1 MIHVDLTGAAPF
13 FGAHT
18 PDYAAAEAA
27 HRTLSEKTGAGSDF
41 LGWTELPR
49 RIRETELAR
58 ILAAG
63 KTIREK
69 GDALVVVGIG
79 GSYLGARAAYELI
92 GRREGGAEL
101 LFAGNGLSAA
111 TLRDTIEKLGDRDFC
126 VNVVSKSGTTLE
138 PANFVTLTDDE
149 GNDVELE
156 YVDALEYN
164 GTTYMAFFPVV
175 EEDSEEEENE
185 EEYGLVILKS
195 QMENGE
201 EFLVTVDDEEEIDKV
216 YDLFMEQIL
225 SDEE

>member
-1 MIHVDLTGAAPF
+1 MNDE
-13 FGAHT
+13 FG
-18 PDYAAAEAA
+18 P
-27 HRTLSEKTGAGSDF
+27 
-41 LGWTELPR
+41 
-49 RIRETELAR
+49 
-58 ILAAG
+58 
-63 KTIREK
+63 
-69 GDALVVVGIG
+69 
-79 GSYLGARAAYELI
+79 
-92 GRREGGAEL
+92 
-101 LFAGNGLSAA
+101 
-111 TLRDTIEKLGDRDFC
+111 
-126 VNVVSKSGTTLE
+126 
-138 PANFVTLTDDE
+138 NFVTLTDDE